1 MAIRYDMT
9 VLAGQIGITN
19 QEYFLTRDKGEMA
32 YDLLKQQLEAT
43 PEGQALVLVFPP
55 DQLVDSSFADESAV
69 RLGEEILNGIHGE
82 KCILFESLT
91 DDSVKNFEG
100 VLSLRGIKMPLLRV
114 EKRGGWKIMG
124 NLEESLLE
132 TLKLVHR
139 REYLTASDLALQLKM
154 AVNSASTRLKRL
166 HNLHL
171 VRREHEISE
180 AGLQYL
186 YYFWEWN

>member
-1 MAIRYDMT
+1 MAVKYNMT
-9 VLAGQIGITN
+9 LLARQIGITK
-19 QEYFLTRDKGEMA
+19 QKYFLTRDKGELA
-32 YDLLKQQLEAT
+32 YELIRRQLEAT

-69 RLGEEILNGIHGE
+69 RLGEEILNGLYGE
-82 KCILFESLT
+82 RCILFESLT
-91 DDSVKNFEG
+91 EDSIKNLEG

-114 EKRGGWKIMG
+114 EARGGWSIMG
-124 NLEESLLE
+124 NLEESLLN
-132 TLKLVHR
+132 TLKFVHR

-154 AVNSASTRLKRL
+154 AVNTASTRLKRL

>member
-1 MAIRYDMT
+1 MT
-9 VLAGQIGITN
+9 ALARQIGITKE
-19 QEYFLTRDKGEMA
+19 EYFLTRDKGELA
-32 YDLLKQQLEAT
+32 YGLIKQQLEET

-55 DQLVDSSFADESAV
+55 NQLVDSSFADESAV
-69 RLGEEILNGIHGE
+69 RLGEEVLAGIYGE
-82 KCILFESLT
+82 RCILFENLT
-91 DDSVKNFEG
+91 EDSVKNLEG

-114 EKRGGWKIMG
+114 EERGGWNLMG
-124 NLEESLLE
+124 NLEESLLN

-154 AVNSASTRLKRL
+154 AVNTASTRLKRL

>member
-1 MAIRYDMT
+1 MARKYDMT
-9 VLAGQIGITN
+9 ALARQIGITKE
-19 QEYFLTRDKGEMA
+19 EYFLTRDKGELA
-32 YDLLKQQLEAT
+32 YGLIKQQLEET

-55 DQLVDSSFADESAV
+55 NQLVDSSFADESAV
-69 RLGEEILNGIHGE
+69 RLGEEVLAGIYGE
-82 KCILFESLT
+82 RCILFENLT
-91 DDSVKNFEG
+91 EDSVKNLEG

-114 EKRGGWKIMG
+114 EERGGWNLMG
-124 NLEESLLE
+124 NLEESLLN

-154 AVNSASTRLKRL
+154 AVNTASTRLKRL